1 MLAVLPLLPVALA
14 LSLVTAA
21 AAAAVGWRAA
31 ERGDLSVLHLGA
43 GR

>member
-1 MLAVLPLLPVALA
+1 MRAVLPLLPVALA

-21 AAAAVGWRAA
+21 ATVGWRAA
-31 ERGDLSVLHLGA
+31 ERGELPVLHLGA